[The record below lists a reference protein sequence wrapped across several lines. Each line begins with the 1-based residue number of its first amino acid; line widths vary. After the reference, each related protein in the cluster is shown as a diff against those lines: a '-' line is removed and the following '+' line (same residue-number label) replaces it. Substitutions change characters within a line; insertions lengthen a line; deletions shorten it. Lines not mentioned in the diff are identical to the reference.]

1 MEGFLL
7 VTQIHGTAEV
17 IARIVEAGGEQR
29 GATAVVGDR
38 GFTFP
43 VNHVDASTK
52 LVVVTEATSGI
63 QGSANLGIGGVVH
76 AHFRLRRGACMF
88 RLKVDH
94 PAHAGAGRAVHQ
106 GVGPFEDLNALHHLR
121 VHHLTRQHPGESAEG
136 HIIPVELQAAN
147 AVALR
152 AVAVA
157 LHGLDAR
164 IVSHHVGYG
173 ARLLIFHQFGGVAD
187 DVERHVHGILLPE
200 HPHASAVC
208 HLAVQEGWHQL
219 VAAGFK
225 IAGSGLYHEGLFFFV
240 LSRDGGMGD
249 GTDGKGQQRFV
260 HCSGV
265 VHD

>member
-1 MEGFLL
+1 M
-7 VTQIHGTAEV
+7 
-17 IARIVEAGGEQR
+17 
-29 GATAVVGDR
+29 D
-38 GFTFP
+38 
-43 VNHVDASTK
+43 HVDAGTK

-63 QGSANLGIGGVVH
+63 QGSTNLRIGGVVH

-94 PAHAGAGRAVHQ
+94 PAHAGAGRTVHQ
-106 GVGPFEDLNALHHLR
+106 GVGPFKDLNPLYHLR
-121 VHHLTRQHPGESAEG
+121 VHHLTRQHAGESAEG

-173 ARLLIFHQFGGVAD
+173 ARLLIFHQLRGVAD
-187 DVERHVHGILLPE
+187 DVKRYVHGILLPE
-200 HPHASAVC
+200 HPHAPAVC
-208 HLAVQEGWHQL
+208 HLPVKEGRHQL

-225 IAGSGLYHEGLFFFV
+225 IAGCGLHHEGLFFFA
-240 LSRDGGMGD
+240 LRRDGGMGD
-249 GTDGKGQQRFV
+249 GADGESQQRFV
-260 HCSGV
+260 HFSGV